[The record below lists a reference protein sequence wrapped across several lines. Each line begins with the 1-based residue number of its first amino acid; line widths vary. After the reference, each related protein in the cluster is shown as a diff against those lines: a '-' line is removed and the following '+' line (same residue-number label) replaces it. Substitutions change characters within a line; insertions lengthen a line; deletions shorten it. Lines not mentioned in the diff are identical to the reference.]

1 MKEICGVLVFL
12 LTQAALASRDPEVVC
27 SSDPVEAAVSE
38 DVILQ
43 CHLEPPLDATDMTV
57 EWSRGSHNQFV
68 HLHQDGKDSPAEQ
81 KEHFEG
87 RTSLSHEGL
96 TKGNLSLKLSS
107 VQLSDAGRYRC
118 SFHTEKVHKSCYVNL
133 TVENTNNTQEQHAAF
148 SQDSSIGSYAGIITV
163 IVILI
168 AIFCFVIST
177 VGGVNCVTG
186 KSLIS
191 PQVSHFKFAFE
202 SVCRE
207 TKSLKPWTYLLL
219 TMQTRTQDGCHAYPA
234 FL

>member
-1 MKEICGVLVFL
+1 MFSSVIIHKISPVSILLLLNIMKEKVRFVVLL
-12 LTQAALASRDPEVVC
+12 LSQAAMASRDPEVVC

-43 CHLEPPLDATDMTV
+43 CHLEPPLDATNMTV

-133 TVENTNNTQEQHAAF
+133 TVENKNNTEEQQAAF
-148 SQDSSIGSYAGIITV
+148 SYKTARRLHKGVVAV
-163 IVILI
+163 IVII
-168 AIFCFVIST
+168 CIIIVIFGLKCEINGAVCECL
-177 VGGVNCVTG
+177 GACVEMC
-186 KSLIS
+186 LD
-191 PQVSHFKFAFE
+191 
-202 SVCRE
+202 
-207 TKSLKPWTYLLL
+207 LL
-219 TMQTRTQDGCHAYPA
+219 
-234 FL
+234 

>member
-1 MKEICGVLVFL
+1 MKERFGVLVFL
-12 LTQAALASRDPEVVC
+12 LSQAALASRDPEVVC
-27 SSDPVEAAVSE
+27 SYDPVEAAVIE

-57 EWSRGSHNQFV
+57 KWSRGSHNQFV

-133 TVENTNNTQEQHAAF
+133 TVENKNNTEEQHRAF
-148 SQDSSIGSYAGIITV
+148 SHNIGVSSYAGIIAMV
-163 IVILI
+163 VILI
-168 AIFCFVIST
+168 VLICFVIGTVCGGTGVVCSACECLGLCVEACMRACMST
-177 VGGVNCVTG
+177 
-186 KSLIS
+186 
-191 PQVSHFKFAFE
+191 
-202 SVCRE
+202 
-207 TKSLKPWTYLLL
+207 
-219 TMQTRTQDGCHAYPA
+219 
-234 FL
+234 